1 MQPAL
6 VDLQAYDTR
15 RSKHRRLIKDLPVEE
30 QPYTRMDDVGLKS
43 LSTAEVM
50 AIALGNKDGLDLATD
65 ILTSKRNLLGIARS
79 TRQELAQE
87 PGVGEATARRLLAI
101 LELGRRFTATPQ
113 EPKAR
118 VTSPSDAAA
127 YLMPDLMNLDQEHLV
142 VLTLN
147 TRNYITGKQTV
158 YIGSINTSVVR
169 LAEIFQVAIRRAA
182 PAIIVAHNHPSGDP
196 APSPEDVNVTRQ
208 LVAAGKLLDVDFL
221 DHIIIGHNCYAS
233 LKERGLGFDS

>member
-1 MQPAL
+1 MQQSL

-15 RSKHRRLIKDLPVEE
+15 RYKHRRLIKDLPVEE
-30 QPYTRMDDVGLKS
+30 QPYTRMDEFGLRV
-43 LSTAEVM
+43 LTTAEVM

-113 EPKAR
+113 EQKAR
-118 VTSPSDAAA
+118 VTTPSDAAA

-158 YIGSINTSVVR
+158 YIGNVNTSIIR
-169 LAEIFQVAIRRAA
+169 MAEIFNVAVRRAA

-196 APSPEDVNVTRQ
+196 SPSPEDVNVTRQ
-208 LVAAGKLLDVDFL
+208 LVAAGKLLEIDLL
-221 DHIIIGHNCYAS
+221 DHVIIGHNRYVS
-233 LKERGLGFDS
+233 LKEHGLGFDS